1 MKRKGLFQS
10 VVAVVLAIV
19 MVCSGLPIM
28 PETTKV
34 FADTVPG
41 SEVDLAAKYGTL
53 ISSDY
58 SYINN
63 YKSGVDTIVLSS
75 YESQRGDIVLEWP
88 GVSEAGF
95 YDIFRDGNWIT
106 SIPADTSMSY
116 DDGAVEGSKTYNYVV
131 FARNNA
137 EEIVGTSNVITAKTK
152 DAMVV
157 SSSLYLDSDKT
168 VFSLDIANGGYL
180 ELNGHTLTVCRDIT
194 AYNSISVENG
204 KLYCYGNVYV
214 GNENEYGSI
223 GLSDSNGYLYVA
235 GDLECRN
242 GNLSFSD
249 GTVEIGGDLT
259 VDEKAYIYCYVPNTV
274 IFSGFDAQ
282 YVSLPKSSSFAEI
295 ELRNYS
301 VDGVTFEAPY
311 YYSSIKT
318 NGTSLKIAGEDT
330 GYLNLTEDTTID
342 GNYELNGGM
351 VFLNGHSLTIKGDFI
366 QNGGVVDLDSGILNV
381 NGDYIQTSGKLNVN
395 GGTVNIGHD
404 YRMQSRT
411 GTAGNYTYGQSDA
424 YLYMT
429 STEDTVNVAGS
440 FYCAS
445 YCMSSS
451 DRLNAGRLCI
461 GGDVELLTSKGSN
474 YFETY
479 NNHTL
484 VLNGTGR
491 QTVKADYLTSY
502 PHVRFANIVIENP
515 TDGNVVFNAGDNIE
529 VKYSFNDNGHA
540 FGGRIQPGSY
550 NTVFANNVINGS
562 LVMDD
567 YYIYFYNAFEI
578 KGNLYLRNSCYIYN
592 DLTVDGNVYIGE
604 QYIYNSYSGD
614 DILEYTSYDSGYLCI
629 YGPKYSSSY
638 KGKLDVKGSILCDS
652 SYNQSFYNY
661 GGTVSVGGDF
671 LLNDNT
677 YYTESYLEDC
687 KIIFCGTQKQTLHV
701 PDNMNLGNVIIQNT
715 SSEGVVATSNFRY
728 ESIEKNGNNLTYFSD
743 AGRIGWTLSADEA
756 IEGDLILVSGTLD
769 LNGHKLTVS
778 GDFIQPGGT
787 VFINGGELNVG
798 GDYRIQSVSGDTY
811 GKSAGL
817 LVMTNE
823 NDKIYIGGGFYTS
836 SSQYASNEKMNAGV
850 MDVKGDF
857 IVDCNYNSNVFCP
870 SGSHKVVFSGDSSQ
884 NVKFLNSNYN
894 YSYLNNVEIT
904 NPVDGNV
911 SFGTEERSVV
921 FKGEFDDGGH
931 SIGGYIQPSGNA
943 SLKNGTLNG
952 SINITNNN
960 SIYGT
965 YHITGDLII
974 KNNMSLYGTMTV
986 DGDIIFNS
994 SKIFLYG
1001 NDEAESYLEVKG
1013 DIKASENC
1021 TACYIDFNRGSLKLY
1036 GDLNIPCCK
1045 VTTSVLNATTYDT
1058 NKFILCGTKKQTIE
1072 VASGSSFGQIIIENT
1087 SEDGVCSRNKLDA
1100 ISVKDD
1106 NNKLKYGTY
1115 GGNPATEGVY
1125 GWTLQEDQIITE
1137 DLVLYDRTLDLNGH
1151 TLTVNGDLIQA
1162 GGLIVINKGT
1172 LIVKGDYRIQTRTTA
1187 SNGDYAYGSST
1198 GSLKMT
1204 NAEDTVEICGSFYN
1218 QATKSGAG
1226 LLTAGEMYI
1235 GKDFYLYSYEAF
1247 APSGTHTVYFNVSK
1261 YQNNTNNSKKHY
1273 IYSNYNFAFNDL
1285 VFEAGNTI
1293 TLSSS
1298 YVGASGNVNDNG
1310 TTISGTLSIYPETT
1324 FTNDIY
1330 HGSVNIYGAGD
1341 YKKSFEITGDM
1352 TVSSD
1357 ANFYGNLTVDGSVT
1371 VNRYS
1376 ELYLKGEESEF
1387 TVKKNLCMRDNTE
1400 LHIENKTTNLYG
1412 NSSIYTYRSYYY
1424 TYIYFYFNG
1433 GTVNLYGDMSIS
1445 DSYDRFNCKEGT
1457 VFNFCGNTKQTVTV
1471 YDNYKFSDIVINN
1484 TSNDGVLFTKSV
1496 VYDSLVTNGYKV
1508 RFGNSTLETGWT
1520 LTEDAETEGDYYL
1533 GEGELNLAGHNLTIK
1548 GNLYQTGGT
1557 VKLNGGTLT
1566 VLGDYNITGLSGSGY
1581 PSGKSSGTLVM
1592 NNNSDHLLVKGSVK
1606 IIQNTTSTEQGPN
1619 TLTAGVFEM
1628 MGNCYV
1634 DYDTLKGTD
1643 QFKVVFSGSTQRTI
1657 SGTIRAPY
1665 FENRCTADESG
1676 NIGDILMNGSLHI
1689 SKKATDLGQ
1698 NIKGSGYLYTSDL
1711 AVIDG
1716 NSYSGNIYLNQTSTY
1731 NESNYTTTYSECTL
1745 TKDLT
1750 IGGSLNVYSKLSLDK
1765 YTLRAAKIYVNK
1777 LLDVQKGKIV
1787 CDGNLVMDSSEGI
1800 LEMTDD
1806 EAYIL
1811 VKGNFSTYTSSNTN
1825 RPLTVNFTAGTF
1837 ELQGNFT
1844 DEYTPSS
1851 FNSSGTNTVILSGK
1865 TVNGSDFI
1873 QKIKISD
1880 TSVKFN
1886 KMILKKPDT
1895 AYKFSRKIKNMA
1907 KEVIRDVNTSG
1918 VPSNISDITVVS
1930 YTESSV
1936 KLSYSEA
1943 TDDQGVAGYRIYRN
1957 GAVCGATTALTF
1969 TDTGLKP
1976 NTTYTYKVFA
1986 IDADNNLSED
1996 SPSVTVTTKTDN
2008 SRPDPVKTMSVSK
2021 RTGSSVTL
2029 TWKAAIDNVGIK
2041 YYELYRKDG
2050 SGDYNL
2056 ISGNIKKTT
2065 YKDTGLTAGVSYK
2078 YYLVAID
2085 TSGNRSDNG
2094 VVIDASVVLPQ
2105 IISVSPTDKSRI
2117 GGNYIDFKVTYNNW
2131 GKSQNN
2137 TVMIEYEDRNNEWK
2151 PVTSYA
2157 LGQNADQYYTNRL
2170 YSSYKWYFGDA
2181 DFNDSVRFKITL
2193 TDEDG
2198 NTDEK
2203 IVTYI
2208 IDRTAPA
2215 VPENFKAADNGG
2227 TVKLT
2232 WSPTASDD
2240 CTGYKI
2246 YRSTTAG
2253 QNYSQIGTV
2262 TGRNNLSYTDTSVKK
2277 NVKYYYAIEAYDD
2290 SSNISEKAE
2299 SGEIAVED
2307 DTQPPKVTSIGP
2319 DKSVIGNGSVTI
2331 MVKAED
2337 NKAVNSVILS
2347 IQKVNDSNWSTLTE
2361 VLCNEGTA
2369 LYNLNTASYEDG
2381 DYYICAK
2388 ARDEE
2393 GNVSKEFTRKF
2404 TFDNTG
2410 ISKTTLTGHTI
2421 SSSVIEL
2428 VWGQEL
2434 SESDF
2439 AYYSVEQLVRVDNGI
2454 PVYTR
2459 IAKVT
2464 NNYNC
2469 YISDLV
2475 PGEEHTYIVVGYDIY
2490 GNRGIE
2496 SDPVTLSTFVDTT
2509 GPTITLVS
2517 NAGLPYAEIIPLS
2530 VKAKDDRAL
2539 KKAVFKYSYDGIN
2552 YEEITSVEVSSTD
2565 AKEDTF
2571 IYNWNVKNLREG
2583 KVYVLYEVYDTAG
2596 NKNLLTKDDK
2606 DVIAEFIIDRT
2617 APGKVT
2623 GLELVKRSG
2632 SVEFKWDNPETDAAE
2647 DKVVGFV
2654 VVRIDGQTGKT
2665 TTLKKNYTALNY
2677 IDQTVSVGSTYIYKV
2692 AAIDKAGNQ
2701 GEYSDE
2707 LKVKVVDDEI
2717 APEIKWIDSDE
2728 REVLPINPEIR
2739 VYATDNSS
2747 LAKLYV
2753 EYAFADTDTETWIP
2767 LYDGTISGTEEV
2779 KEIKWNTDGLT
2790 EGRYT
2795 VRAYATDAVENESE
2809 YVSKEFTLD
2818 LTAPEKPV
2826 LNVTNGNMYIDL
2838 EIEGTVPDDFSRYEI
2853 YRREAGNTDFID
2865 FIYRGKEKTFRDDE
2879 VEALSVYVYQ
2889 AVIYDIHGNAVKSDE
2904 VEGVAKNI
2912 DTTAPE
2918 AKLMSDIITGVVGD
2932 EITLYGGNS
2941 WDNVGITAYKWYI
2954 DDTYI
2959 GDGIRRTYKFTEA
2972 KDYKLKLEVY
2982 DRAGNVGTA
2991 EGTVVISEKDETGTF
3006 TIIVKSDQGEPLGN
3020 AIVNIL
3026 EPNGYSSNVSL
3037 DNTAS
3042 ISFSKAPG
3050 TYKVG
3055 AYVNGYL
3062 PKEITVNVNAQEK
3075 KEYVISLT
3083 KDKLLEA
3090 KVTVNK
3096 LSLAELE
3103 MKGVDLSNPANYN
3116 TVEVEFD
3123 VMIEGQIV
3131 HYRTV
3136 TSPKNPGRIGV
3147 GGGGSGSG
3155 SGSSKGEFIVTL
3167 VRDVEPVIVYYE
3179 SRPAVSWLNDM
3190 YEVKVSVLNKAS
3202 SEFSIEDLTAT
3213 LQLPQYVSLAA
3224 LTGKAQTTTQNKAK
3238 LNGGDSWS
3246 ASWIVKGSRSGTY
3259 NFNVDI
3265 NGTVMPFETLYSITA
3280 TGEAKIEVTSGK
3292 GLHLFIVVNRFAAIH
3307 DDNDFVNYVLV
3318 NEGEKEFKN
3327 VSISLGDEA
3336 IEYNGEDKD
3345 VEVDSN
3351 KVTVGTLASWESLSL
3366 RAPMTGRLGRALKES
3381 NLDYH
3386 IEYLRGKNLGV
3397 EITVVDSLPD
3407 LYHKAD
3413 VVDEDYGH
3421 LKWEV
3426 KYGVLTVEGTGN
3438 YADPAWSSSQVVAPW
3453 HDGETEKHIGMA
3465 VIDVKDMTLT
3475 TAMFE
3480 DCIKL
3485 TSFSFKNGTDNV
3497 TNMSRMFKN
3506 CRYLSSVP
3514 MKQLRSY
3521 KVKDLSYMFMG
3532 CTSLYSLDGSGFY
3545 TYSVTDITGMF
3556 ENCKNLKELD
3566 LKDWNFIEVEAVE
3579 NVFLN
3584 CDRLEEVLAPL
3595 HSKSRVYLPEAS
3607 KDEAWYREDAG
3618 KNILVYAID
3627 KSDTSK
3633 RYFRTIKEVDTRP
3646 IITVQFYG
3654 EDTSSCLPIGFN
3666 LRSGEELILPEAP
3679 YSKSGFVFNGWYDQ
3693 KDGKGKKY
3701 ENGVIT
3707 ASYDTI
3713 LSLYAYF
3720 DKKEAVIFYD
3730 ANGGTGAPDPSYKVG
3745 NDTVYISTIE
3755 PTRQGYLFT
3764 GWDER
3769 PSKTEY
3775 TGSNYYPGQVVKTSD
3790 YGKTLYAH
3798 WVNENDYY
3806 RVDLYNC
3813 DRPDGMTKLCMVK
3826 KDSWDYVTLPFSYEN
3841 EPEQIEGWYST
3852 PSFGVPRY
3860 EPAFAY
3866 KPTSNSKLYAQWVSY
3881 DLEYVT
3887 IKFNLN
3893 YPGCPENTIPDGK
3906 MYENNDFEIPDYWP
3920 EREGYVFIG
3929 WTNDPDE
3936 TYGVFPGEKV
3946 RPDFED
3952 QTYYAM
3958 WTEYNSL
3965 ALQNQLKKEYGD
3977 KYFPDR
3983 IFWKE
3988 QTTWIEVNET
3998 NKKAVIC
4005 VCTEPV
4011 YYGDEHVRI
4020 DYRSHAAAFILDGK
4034 STIWVKEYKLYDG
4047 GGELNIVDRFYSF
4060 VRVQA
4065 SKLPGDSGKTIL
4077 FLMST
4082 GKLIGELYV
4091 DSSFPMVSK
4100 IVGGVDTGLNIYE
4113 TAVYFENY
4121 FMEHDFEDPTVV
4133 DAFMAKYEGDF
4144 EKDTLLGLI
4153 RIAQDFVGHGGSYYL
4168 DSKMPQLSIWVSYLL
4183 EILELIANDNRFN
4196 GLDIPGESDYAVGS
4210 MMDLM
4215 TDAGFDKKTV
4225 SETPQRIGRLI
4236 DGFPVVTQTGS
4247 NCPVDI
4253 KVYDSTG
4260 ALVGYIKDNVP
4271 QVIEGGIT
4279 TEVDENEQKLA
4290 YLDGSEEYKLEIIA
4304 TDDGEV
4310 TFFTQTFNTFTEDVS
4325 NVRTYS
4331 DMKVKK
4337 GDVIKVDVSPIVVYE
4352 TPAEDGCKAETPV
4365 KLVIND
4371 GEEVEPTAVQKG
4383 TQIVSYNVTAGSSNA
4398 EAGTVTGGG
4407 SFYNGEFCK
4416 VTATAKDGYE
4426 FKGWMEDG
4434 KLVSSD
4440 AEYRFE
4446 VNADHNVVAEFAKKD
4461 STEGG
4466 SAGGSTGGSTGGYS
4480 GGGSSGG
4487 YSGGGSSGGY
4497 SGGGS
4502 SGGYSGGGSSGG
4514 YSGGGSSGGVSGGG
4528 TGGTTG
4534 GTSGGS
4540 TGGTTGTGNTGN
4552 GGSGKTDGKDGD
4564 TSKEFEVKVG
4574 AVYTDENGIRY
4585 EITAIKGTKK
4595 ATSNAVK
4602 YIGPD
4607 KSGVKKIVI
4616 PNSVIIEGNVYIVS
4630 ELGTEW
4636 TKGNKKLTTVVIND
4650 NIKKI
4655 PTDAFKGCKALKKVT
4670 FGKNVTTIGT
4680 RSFYGC
4686 TKLKTV
4692 KLPANLTKIG
4702 NKAFYGC
4709 TAIQSITIPSKVE
4722 SISSYAFYRCT
4733 KLYKVTIKSKHLTEK
4748 KIGKKVFA
4756 GIVTNAVIKVPKSV
4770 IDKYTDLLK
4779 KAGVTKDMTVT
4790 K

>member
-1072 VASGSSFGQIIIENT
+1072 VTSDSSFGQIIIENT
-1087 SEDGVCSRNKLDA
+1087 SKDGVCSRNKLDA

-1330 HGSVNIYGAGD
+1330 HGSINIYGGGD
-1341 YKKSFEITGDM
+1341 YKKSLAITGDM

-1557 VKLNGGTLT
+1557 VKLNGGALT

-1643 QFKVVFSGSTQRTI
+1643 QFKVVFSGSAQRTI

-1765 YTLRAAKIYVNK
+1765 YTLRAANIYVNK
-1777 LLDVQKGKIV
+1777 LVDVQKGKIV

-2117 GGNYIDFKVTYNNW
+2117 GGNYIDFKVIYNNW

-2232 WSPTASDD
+2232 WSPSASDD

-2307 DTQPPKVTSIGP
+2307 DKEPPVVKSIGP

-2337 NKAVNSVILS
+2337 NKAVKSVILS
-2347 IQKVNDSNWSTLTE
+2347 IQKLNDSNWSTLTE

-2509 GPTITLVS
+2509 GPSITLVS

-2632 SVEFKWDNPETDAAE
+2632 SVEFKWKNPETDAAE

-2728 REVLPINPEIR
+2728 REVLPINPVIR
-2739 VYATDNSS
+2739 VLATDNSN

-2790 EGRYT
+2790 EGKYT
-2795 VRAYATDAVENESE
+2795 VRAYATDAVGNEGE
-2809 YVSKEFTLD
+2809 FVSKEFTLD

-2826 LNVTNGNMYIDL
+2826 LNVINGNMYIDL

-3190 YEVKVSVLNKAS
+3190 YEVKVSILNKAS

-3238 LNGGDSWS
+3238 LNGGDNWS

-3265 NGTVMPFETLYSITA
+3265 SGTVMPFETPYSITA

-3292 GLHLFIVVNRFAAIH
+3292 GLHLFIVVNRYAAIH
-3307 DDNDFVNYVLV
+3307 GDTDCINYVLV
-3318 NEGEKEFKN
+3318 NEGKKEFKN
-3327 VSISLGDEA
+3327 VIISLAGEA

-3345 VEVDSN
+3345 VEVDGN
-3351 KVTVGTLASWESLSL
+3351 KVKIGTLTPHASLSL
-3366 RAPMTGRLGRALKES
+3366 RPIWYESYGTPIKES
-3381 NLDYH
+3381 DLDYH
-3386 IEYLRGKNLGV
+3386 ISYIRGKNLGI
-3397 EITVVDSLPD
+3397 EITVVEELPD
-3407 LYHKAD
+3407 LYYKD
-3413 VVDEDYGH
+3413 GTYGDI
-3421 LKWEV
+3421 KWKV
-3426 KYGVLTVEGTGN
+3426 QYGVLTVEGKGN
-3438 YADPAWSSSQVVAPW
+3438 YADSNPDPSQIVAPW
-3453 HDGETEKHIGMA
+3453 HDGETEKHIGIA
-3465 VIDVKDMTLT
+3465 EIDVKDMTFT
-3475 TAMFE
+3475 TGMFE
-3480 DCIKL
+3480 DCNKL
-3485 TSFSFKNGTDNV
+3485 SSFDFKNGTDKV

-3506 CRYLSSVP
+3506 CTSLSSVK
-3514 MKQLRSY
+3514 MDQLKSS
-3521 KVKDLSYMFMG
+3521 VVTDLSYMFMG
-3532 CTSLYSLDGSGFY
+3532 CTNLMYFNGADFL
-3545 TYSVTDITGMF
+3545 TNSVTNVAGMF
-3556 ENCKNLKELD
+3556 KNCSRLRKLD
-3566 LKDWNFIEVEAVE
+3566 LSSWNFS
-3579 NVFLN
+3579 NVNTTDEFFLDCTN
-3584 CDRLEEVLAPL
+3584 LEEVLAPKIIQRDDISL
-3595 HSKSRVYLPEAS
+3595 
-3607 KDEAWYREDAG
+3607 KDSSQIREWFLEYGADEKQVDYFEKG
-3618 KNILVYAID
+3618 YA
-3627 KSDTSK
+3627 SK
-3633 RYFRTIKEVDTRP
+3633 RYFSREKEDVILKVNFSVNGELSSNIRFVTYEQPYGELPTPTPAVNGLVFKYWTTESGSPVYEDTIVDTP
-3646 IITVQFYG
+3646 NDHT
-3654 EDTSSCLPIGFN
+3654 
-3666 LRSGEELILPEAP
+3666 
-3679 YSKSGFVFNGWYDQ
+3679 
-3693 KDGKGKKY
+3693 
-3701 ENGVIT
+3701 
-3707 ASYDTI
+3707 
-3713 LSLYAYF
+3713 LYAKWMEVTVSF
-3720 DKKEAVIFYD
+3720 D
-3730 ANGGTGAPDPSYKVG
+3730 ANGGYG
-3745 NDTVYISTIE
+3745 
-3755 PTRQGYLFT
+3755 QQYLD
-3764 GWDER
+3764 GE
-3769 PSKTEY
+3769 SK
-3775 TGSNYYPGQVVKTSD
+3775 QVTYGEA
-3790 YGKTLYAH
+3790 YGKLAAGPSAPKGMQFDGWYTEKIGGGKVTDNTLVGIVTDHTLYAH
-3798 WVNENDYY
+3798 WKVKKPLNENFIIVTEDMGGINYY
-3806 RVDLYNC
+3806 PYYTEQYNQIFTVDTKDDDSKGNRIYGYDHVYGKDPDVIDDATAEEWFTRAMAQAIVCSGMVSGTNLLRFLVNIYDRDKLYFPGTNDC
-3813 DRPDGMTKLCMVK
+3813 VDCIVSDAYELFRLFGMTQ
-3826 KDSWDYVTLPFSYEN
+3826 S
-3841 EPEQIEGWYST
+3841 
-3852 PSFGVPRY
+3852 
-3860 EPAFAY
+3860 
-3866 KPTSNSKLYAQWVSY
+3866 
-3881 DLEYVT
+3881 
-3887 IKFNLN
+3887 
-3893 YPGCPENTIPDGK
+3893 
-3906 MYENNDFEIPDYWP
+3906 
-3920 EREGYVFIG
+3920 VF
-3929 WTNDPDE
+3929 
-3936 TYGVFPGEKV
+3936 
-3946 RPDFED
+3946 
-3952 QTYYAM
+3952 
-3958 WTEYNSL
+3958 
-3965 ALQNQLKKEYGD
+3965 
-3977 KYFPDR
+3977 
-3983 IFWKE
+3983 
-3988 QTTWIEVNET
+3988 
-3998 NKKAVIC
+3998 
-4005 VCTEPV
+4005 
-4011 YYGDEHVRI
+4011 
-4020 DYRSHAAAFILDGK
+4020 
-4034 STIWVKEYKLYDG
+4034 
-4047 GGELNIVDRFYSF
+4047 
-4060 VRVQA
+4060 
-4065 SKLPGDSGKTIL
+4065 
-4077 FLMST
+4077 
-4082 GKLIGELYV
+4082 
-4091 DSSFPMVSK
+4091 
-4100 IVGGVDTGLNIYE
+4100 
-4113 TAVYFENY
+4113 
-4121 FMEHDFEDPTVV
+4121 
-4133 DAFMAKYEGDF
+4133 
-4144 EKDTLLGLI
+4144 
-4153 RIAQDFVGHGGSYYL
+4153 
-4168 DSKMPQLSIWVSYLL
+4168 
-4183 EILELIANDNRFN
+4183 
-4196 GLDIPGESDYAVGS
+4196 ESDYESIFDAAFEVLEEGDS
-4210 MMDLM
+4210 IIIASAPNKPKSFSYQDEIVTNLDLWAGINCAYDCQLLAISFDGEKYDVRYKWYISDYYDWSR
-4215 TDAGFDKKTV
+4215 TNDAPIGVISAAQLYKLNKLGKWYGKNYLNLYLRDVEFSFKSKGDRDKDLKHAKALASCDRHIVIYDHISYQYHESGDPLEEDYFLEELDLPDLFPSDYEFD
-4225 SETPQRIGRLI
+4225 
-4236 DGFPVVTQTGS
+4236 FPVITPLPTATEAGT
-4247 NCPVDI
+4247 NCPVDV
-4253 KVYDSTG
+4253 KVFDSTG
-4260 ALVGYIKDNVP
+4260 LLVGYIKDNVP
-4271 QVIEGGIT
+4271 QEIEGGIKT
-4279 TEVDENEQKLA
+4279 AVDENEQKLV
-4290 YLDGSEEYKLEIIA
+4290 YMDGDKQYKLEIIA

-4310 TFFTQTFNTFTEDVS
+4310 TFYTQTYNTITDEVL

-4337 GDVIKVDVSPIVVYE
+4337 GDIISVDTMPVVKYAI
-4352 TPAEDGCKAETPV
+4352 PGEDGYKTVTPV

-4371 GEEVEPTAVQKG
+4371 GEEVEATAVQKG
-4383 TQIVSYNVTAGSSNA
+4383 NQIVTYNVTVGSSNA
-4398 EAGTVTGGG
+4398 EAGIVTGGG

-4416 VTATAKDGYE
+4416 VTAEAKGGYE
-4426 FKGWMEDG
+4426 FKGWMENG
-4434 KLVSSD
+4434 QLISSD

-4446 VNADHNVVAEFAKKD
+4446 VNADHSIVAEFTMK
-4461 STEGG
+4461 STSEGG
-4466 SAGGSTGGSTGGYS
+4466 NSGGNSGGSSGGSSGGYS

-4514 YSGGGSSGGVSGGG
+4514 YSGGGSSGGVSGSGSAGG
-4528 TGGTTG
+4528 TSGGV
-4534 GTSGGS
+4534 SGGS
-4540 TGGTTGTGNTGN
+4540 TGGTSGGTGNGGNAGGNTGTGN

-4630 ELGTEW
+4630 EIGTEW

-4680 RSFYGC
+4680 RAFYGC

-4702 NKAFYGC
+4702 SKAFYGC
-4709 TAIQSITIPSKVE
+4709 TAMESITIPSQVE

-4748 KIGKKVFA
+4748 KIGKKAFA
-4756 GIVTNAVIKVPKSV
+4756 GIVTNAVIKVPKAV